1 MTELRDLP
9 GFRRGAEWA
18 IAAGIALE
26 LGLFD
31 ELAARPSRAGTL
43 ASRLGLEVR
52 GVEALLGTLHALGA
66 VEEQGG
72 CWRLTGQARARF
84 VDRDTPDFEADS
96 LRHWMRS
103 IRRWATE
110 LEEAVRTGGPPPG
123 RRTPADGAKT
133 GRELENFMAAMA
145 NRAPSRTAAVA
156 DAVRRA
162 APTAASLLDVGGGPG
177 VLARALAE
185 RGFQVTLLDRTE
197 VIELVAERY
206 GLAQA
211 GGIQLAAGDVFEQ
224 VPAGSFDVVLLSNLS
239 HIYGPE
245 RNRDL
250 LARVS
255 EALAPG
261 GSLAIV
267 DFVRGVSEFAPL
279 FALTMLLSTDEGGT
293 WTLEQYGSWLRGAGL
308 EHIRCRTILPEVQL
322 ITAVRP
328 AGRSAS

>member
-1 MTELRDLP
+1 MTDLRDLP

-18 IAAGIALE
+18 IAAGVALE
-26 LGLFD
+26 LGLID
-31 ELAARPSRAGTL
+31 ELAERPTGTGTL
-43 ASRLGLEVR
+43 ASRLGLEPR
-52 GVEALLGTLHALGA
+52 GVEALLGALHALGA
-66 VEEQGG
+66 VQRQDGS
-72 CWRLTGQARARF
+72 WRLTGQARARF

-110 LEEAVRTGGPPPG
+110 LDTTVRTGGPPPG

-133 GRELENFMAAMA
+133 GRDLENFMAAMA
-145 NRAPSRTAAVA
+145 NRAPARTAAVA

-162 APTAASLLDVGGGPG
+162 APAAVSLLDVGGGPG
-177 VLARALAE
+177 VLARALVE

-206 GLAQA
+206 GLSRAR
-211 GGIQLAAGDVFEQ
+211 GIQLVAGDVFEGF
-224 VPAGSFDVVLLSNLS
+224 PAGTFDVVLLSNLS

-250 LARVS
+250 LARAS

-308 EHIRCRTILPEVQL
+308 ERIRCRTILPDVQL
-322 ITAVRP
+322 LTAVRP
-328 AGRSAS
+328 AGSPAP

>member
-1 MTELRDLP
+1 MTDLRDLP
-9 GFRRGAEWA
+9 ELRRGAEWA
-18 IAAGIALE
+18 IAAGVALE
-26 LGLFD
+26 LGLID
-31 ELAARPSRAGTL
+31 ELAERPAGPGTL
-43 ASRLGLEVR
+43 ASRLGLEAR
-52 GVEALLGTLHALGA
+52 GVEALLGALDALGA
-66 VEEQGG
+66 VEQQDGI
-72 CWRLTGQARARF
+72 WRLTGQARARF

-110 LEEAVRTGGPPPG
+110 LESAVRTGGPPPG
-123 RRTPADGAKT
+123 RQTPADGAKT

-162 APTAASLLDVGGGPG
+162 APAALSLLDVGGGPG

-197 VIELVAERY
+197 VIELAAERY
-206 GLAQA
+206 GLSQA
-211 GGIQLAAGDVFEQ
+211 SGIRLLAGDVFEL
-224 VPAGSFDVVLLSNLS
+224 VPDPAFDVVLLSNLS

-250 LARVS
+250 LARASGV
-255 EALAPG
+255 LAPG

-279 FALTMLLSTDEGGT
+279 FALTMLLSTYEGGT
-293 WTLEQYGSWLRGAGL
+293 WTLKQYESWLRGAGL
-308 EHIRCRTILPEVQL
+308 EHVRCRTILPEVQL
-322 ITAVRP
+322 LTAVRP
-328 AGRSAS
+328 AGSHAP